1 MPRQI
6 VHRGRKIEVALETS
20 VLPNG
25 ETVERDLILHPG
37 AVAILPLLD
46 DGRVCLVRNLRPNVG
61 ETLWEIPAGT
71 LEAGEAPAAA
81 AVRELAE
88 ETGYTAATWGKQTN
102 LTQEVYYEGEPFQGK
117 PTRIFAYLRRMAP
130 ASWCTG
136 KSRTASRA
144 PRCRCTSALA
154 S

>member
-1 MPRQI
+1 VPVLGERVPRQI

-20 VLPNG
+20 VLPDG

-46 DGRVCLVRNLRPNVG
+46 DGHVCLVRNLRPNVG

-88 ETGYTAATWGKQTN
+88 ETGYTAASWRK
-102 LTQEVYYEGEPFQGK
+102 LAEFFPSSF
-117 PTRIFAYLRRMAP
+117 RRRESNP
-130 ASWCTG
+130 
-136 KSRTASRA
+136 RTAAAREGRGAGASG
-144 PRCRCTSALA
+144 CHLGGSAALGA
-154 S
+154 